1 MTRPDLVLQGYH
13 DVSLTML
20 YVLGERRAATIMSRL
35 CHAHLASH
43 IRENL
48 DETSQQMKL
57 IVPLV
62 SQVRCDLILRIHTIQ
77 YYSTT

>member
-1 MTRPDLVLQGYH
+1 MLVINLTLQGYH

-20 YVLGERRAATIMSRL
+20 YVLGERRACALMSRL
-35 CHAHLASH
+35 CRAHLASH

-48 DETSQQMKL
+48 DETSEQMKL

-62 SQVRCDLILRIHTIQ
+62 SQVSGLLPVLH
-77 YYSTT
+77 